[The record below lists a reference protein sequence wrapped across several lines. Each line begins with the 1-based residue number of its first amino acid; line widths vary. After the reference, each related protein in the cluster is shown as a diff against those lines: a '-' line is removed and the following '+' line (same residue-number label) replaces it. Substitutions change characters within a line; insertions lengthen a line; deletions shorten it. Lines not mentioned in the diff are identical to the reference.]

1 MKYWQ
6 WTLAAACL
14 ALDSL
19 GSAAAFSLPR
29 PEAEVTALKVA
40 HIELRA
46 QEGDKDAEYLLGLM
60 YLSGRHVGRD
70 LTQGLDWINKAA
82 EAEHLKAQ
90 QTLADLHF
98 EGQLVQRNLQLAEH
112 WYLHMG
118 ERGERWANFRLG
130 FIYAAGGDGI
140 KRNCGKAVE
149 RFSLAGDQVSL
160 GNVAWILATCPEA
173 EYRDGNKALTL
184 AQQLL
189 ATNADDPSI
198 LDNLAAAYA
207 ELGQFER
214 AVDVQQ
220 QAIKALLR
228 SSETAKVDEFNKR
241 LESYRQNRPF
251 REVIPLF

>member
-19 GSAAAFSLPR
+19 GPVAAFSIPQ
-29 PEAEVTALKVA
+29 PQTEVNALKVA

-46 QEGDKDAEYLLGLM
+46 LEGDKDAEYLLGLM

-70 LTQGLDWINKAA
+70 LTVGLDWITKAA

-98 EGQLVQRNLQLAEH
+98 EGQLVTRNLQLAEH
-112 WYLHMG
+112 WYLAMS

-140 KRNCGKAVE
+140 QRNCGKAVE

-189 ATNADDPSI
+189 AGNAKDPSN

-220 QAIKALLR
+220 QAIQALQG
-228 SSETAKVDEFNKR
+228 SSETAKADEFNKR
-241 LESYRQNRPF
+241 LESYRKNRPF
-251 REVIPLF
+251 REVVPLL